1 MMTQKEKIPRLLQ
14 KCFTPREWTF
24 LVMDP
29 AFRKL
34 AEGAET
40 LDDVEVVSKRG
51 AVILLEAEF
60 SRDPNW
66 SKNPRAGRRP

>member
-1 MMTQKEKIPRLLQ
+1 MTQKEKIQELLQ
-14 KCFTPREWTF
+14 QCFTPKEWAF

-29 AFRKL
+29 AFTKL
-34 AEGAET
+34 ANGAET
-40 LDDVEVVSKRG
+40 LNDVEEVSKRG

-66 SKNPRAGRRP
+66 PNKPSA